1 MEKQDNKNPHAG
13 HRGRVKA
20 RFLEEGLG
28 AFADHEVL
36 ELLLYFGIP
45 QKDTNLLAHQLLEQF
60 GSFRQ
65 IFEADYEQLR
75 QIPGMT
81 ASAALLLTL
90 IPQLSRRYI
99 QTTEEMDGLLN
110 STDKIGHFFVSRFMG
125 QTAEEICLLCLD
137 SSCRLVRC
145 ETLSEGGVNGFEIS
159 PRRIVEVALQCKATN
174 LILAHNHPGG
184 TARPSSQD
192 IRNTQALAPLL
203 QRLRLELLDHFIISG
218 EDYVSMM
225 ELGYLG
231 VKKVRERQF

>member
-1 MEKQDNKNPHAG
+1 M
-13 HRGRVKA
+13 
-20 RFLEEGLG
+20 
-28 AFADHEVL
+28 
-36 ELLLYFGIP
+36 
-45 QKDTNLLAHQLLEQF
+45 
-60 GSFRQ
+60 
-65 IFEADYEQLR
+65 
-75 QIPGMT
+75 
-81 ASAALLLTL
+81 
-90 IPQLSRRYI
+90 
-99 QTTEEMDGLLN
+99 
-110 STDKIGHFFVSRFMG
+110 
-125 QTAEEICLLCLD
+125 
-137 SSCRLVRC
+137 
-145 ETLSEGGVNGFEIS
+145 NGFEIS